1 MYAAPAVRLVQ
12 RAPVGVYRPV
22 MGLLACLLAT
32 LVLTGCGSLELPFIT
47 TPTPTPGPVPDGWTL
62 LRAARAQVA
71 VPSTWTA
78 VEMTADRVDD
88 MILRLRDSNPQMAD
102 IMERAKLQEGVLL
115 MAVDP
120 DSSRGFAA
128 NVNVVLGNR
137 SISSLGEYWQLGRK
151 RLEASGMETEEGDL
165 RKVGG
170 RDVLFASLTQTM
182 RLLSSE
188 QTRIRGEQAMV
199 DLGNERYI
207 VTLTFK
213 EAERAR
219 YSPLLEQMMQTIR
232 SAK

>member
-1 MYAAPAVRLVQ
+1 MHAAPVRRASRRPSLGWPAQCVAV
-12 RAPVGVYRPV
+12 
-22 MGLLACLLAT
+22 CLLFMLAAS
-32 LVLTGCGSLELPFIT
+32 GCGAVELPFIT
-47 TPTPTPGPVPDGWTL
+47 APTPTPGPVPDGWTL
-62 LRAARAQVA
+62 HQAAKVQLA
-71 VPSTWTA
+71 VPSGWVA
-78 VEMTADRVDD
+78 VEMTADRVDE

-137 SISSLGEYWQLGRK
+137 SIASLGEYWQLGRK

-165 RKVGG
+165 RPVGG

-188 QTRIRGEQAMV
+188 QVRIRGEQAMV
-199 DLGNERYI
+199 DFGSQRYI

-219 YSPLLEQMMQTIR
+219 YSPMLEQMMQTIR